1 MEIIVFILFAL
12 PIIVFF
18 GSLLFKNHQEIQL
31 ARLASGMGVFQ
42 LLGYLILGVLLLLQ
56 RIPSKEVHLI
66 TAYDRNEFRFGLDFF
81 IDKLSII
88 YGVFAFFILA
98 IIAKVSKTYMHRES
112 GYKRF
117 YNHLLVFAIGLNLVC
132 LSGNFETFFLGW
144 EIVGIASF
152 LLISFYRDRYLPVRN
167 AMKVLSFYRMG
178 DVALIAGVWFI
189 HHLLHTNV
197 LFSQLSSQHILQA
210 FEGHSSYIW
219 CISVLFL
226 FAAAVKS
233 AQFPFSAWL
242 PRAMEGPTVSSAIFY
257 GSLSVHLGVFLLI
270 RTMPIWTTIDSFRYL
285 LATIGLL
292 SFLIGSLVG
301 AVQSTAKTQ
310 IAYSSLA
317 QIGVI
322 FVELALGLPVLALV
336 HFVLNAM
343 LRVYQ
348 LLVSPSIMSYLI
360 HQQFYHYDANKK
372 YLLNKLPKGLRN
384 TLYILAVKEFNL
396 DAIWYHQI
404 WKPLKKVGASF
415 SFIGNKF
422 ILVLLALL
430 GIGITITLYLD
441 VYRFEMKYVSILF
454 SLISLVLVF
463 FAWTNRR
470 SALMSWMGIAIS
482 QLFFM
487 LSIVQNHTF
496 DTVQILIYFSGEIG
510 AFLLGW
516 FALQKVQSKEN
527 SVNLNSFHGHVYE
540 HPRYALAFLV
550 SALTMIGFPISPS
563 FLGYDL
569 LFTEIEA
576 NQTLLLILS
585 SVTFIV
591 LELAVLR
598 IYARVFLGQHVKTY
612 HEIAFRSS

>member
-1 MEIIVFILFAL
+1 MEIIVYILFLL
-12 PIIVFF
+12 PICTFI
-18 GSLLFKNHQEIQL
+18 GSLLFKNHQEQALSRI
-31 ARLASGMGVFQ
+31 ASGMSILQ
-42 LLGYLILGVLLLLQ
+42 LIGYISLAI
-56 RIPSKEVHLI
+56 IFFIAHISTKDVHFL
-66 TAYDRNEFRFGLDFF
+66 TAYDRNEFRFGVDFF
-81 IDKLSII
+81 IDKLSLT
-88 YGVFAFFILA
+88 YGIVSFFIMA

-117 YNHLLVFAIGLNLVC
+117 YNHLLLFSIGLNLVC

-189 HHLLHTNV
+189 HHMMHTNIMFMDLNSDKFV
-197 LFSQLSSQHILQA
+197 LALGAHP
-210 FEGHSSYIW
+210 YYVW
-219 CISVLFL
+219 CIGLLFL

-233 AQFPFSAWL
+233 AQFPFSSWL

-270 RTMPIWTTIDSFRYL
+270 RTMPIWQTVDFFRYV
-285 LATIGLL
+285 LAGLGLL
-292 SFLIGSLVG
+292 SFLIGSLSG
-301 AVQSTAKTQ
+301 SVQSTAKTQ

-317 QIGVI
+317 QIGI
-322 FVELALGLPVLALV
+322 MFVELAFGLPVLALV

-360 HQQFYHYDANKK
+360 HQQFYNYDPSKK
-372 YLLNKLPKGLRN
+372 YMLNKLPKQLRN
-384 TLYILAVKEFNL
+384 TLYILSVKEFNL
-396 DAIWYHQI
+396 DFFWYHWI
-404 WKPLKKVGASF
+404 WKTFKKIGSAFVL
-415 SFIGNKF
+415 IGNKY
-422 ILVLLALL
+422 ILVVLSLFGLLVTAS
-430 GIGITITLYLD
+430 LYYGVD
-441 VYRFEMKYVSILF
+441 RFEMRYVSILF
-454 SLISLVLVF
+454 ALISLVLIF

-470 SALMSWMGIAIS
+470 SALISWTAIAIS

-487 LSIVQNHTF
+487 LSVVQNHTF
-496 DTVQILIYFSGEIG
+496 DTIQVLIYFSGEIG
-510 AFLLGW
+510 AFILGW
-516 FALQKVQSKEN
+516 FALYKVQSIEN
-527 SVNLNSFHGHVYE
+527 SVNLNAFHGHVYE
-540 HPRYALAFLV
+540 HPRYALAFLL
-550 SALTMIGFPISPS
+550 SALTMIGFPISPT

-569 LFTEIEA
+569 LFSEIETD
-576 NQTLLLILS
+576 QTFLLVIS
-585 SVTFIV
+585 SITFIV